1 MPYADAVISESMRL
15 HLPAAILG
23 FEACKDVVVGGV
35 TVPNGTR
42 VMISQSKT
50 AVSDDHFTNAKQ
62 FWPEVATGKQPAPLH
77 TVSDDANKPFVH
89 DGKSLYP
96 FGTGPRVC
104 PGQQLALTNI
114 KLHFEGNVSAA
125 SVLLINIRLGKGAG
139 IMARVLLRKVLSA
152 AWCLAQRLSAITTS
166 AVHVALA
173 TLLSSYNVS
182 LKPDHPVPRGIND
195 LGYTPDAVHII
206 LNKLRRSSQF
216 TLAEGT
222 TGVCD
227 ACTKP
232 QQQQLRAHHLAF
244 LLHASCL
251 CVYRY
256 TTCRSTTATA
266 IQNS

>member
-23 FEACKDVVVGGV
+23 FEARKDIVVGGV

-62 FWPEVATGKQPAPLH
+62 FWPERRLMAAGKQLAPLH

-89 DGKSLYP
+89 DGKSLCP

-114 KLHFEGNVSAA
+114 KA
-125 SVLLINIRLGKGAG
+125 
-139 IMARVLLRKVLSA
+139 
-152 AWCLAQRLSAITTS
+152 
-166 AVHVALA
+166 ALA

-195 LGYTPDAVHII
+195 LVTH
-206 LNKLRRSSQF
+206 QMQ
-216 TLAEGT
+216 
-222 TGVCD
+222 
-227 ACTKP
+227 CT
-232 QQQQLRAHHLAF
+232 
-244 LLHASCL
+244 SCL
-251 CVYRY
+251 TSCDSI
-256 TTCRSTTATA
+256 TTSSS
-266 IQNS
+266 NGV